1 MSDAY
6 YRFTLCSSIPV
17 FFQLNCSQSNCLASH
32 RRSTFLFS
40 GVSEYIYAF
49 CWNIVENCRKRSR
62 YFSRCCWKISRTFT
76 PLSKDSNTSS
86 CFDRRSALFARTCK
100 RGPLSSC
107 YPCGKLP
114 RRHRFRRPEL
124 KGFAWNY
131 STDRYGIVSDN
142 GGSSTRYS
150 KKIFDNL
157 ALVIF
162 VGRHRGGDIWARVRI
177 SVHCLPLS
185 RGQSFT
191 GSYIQPWSERRG
203 WIS

>member
-1 MSDAY
+1 MSNAY
-6 YRFTLCSSIPV
+6 YRFTFGSSIPV

-49 CWNIVENCRKRSR
+49 RRNIVENCRQRSR
-62 YFSRCCWKISRTFT
+62 YFLRCCWKISRTFT
-76 PLSKDSNTSS
+76 PLSQESDASS
-86 CFDRRSALFARTCK
+86 CFDRCSALFARTGK

-114 RRHRFRRPEL
+114 RCRGFRRPEL

-142 GGSSTRYS
+142 GGSSTGYS
-150 KKIFDNL
+150 MKIFDNL
-157 ALVIF
+157 APVIF
-162 VGRHRGGDIWARVRI
+162 VGRHQELGGCV
-177 SVHCLPLS
+177 V
-185 RGQSFT
+185 
-191 GSYIQPWSERRG
+191 ERE
-203 WIS
+203 WE